1 MKKPI
6 LLSLLGLTACAGN
19 SSKFSKLKTGMHT
32 KQVVELV
39 GEPESKNPI
48 FTGEWW
54 MYTKQNKM
62 IVINNDTVVTV
73 KQDLKASQDSMK
85 NMLDTLG
92 K

>member
-1 MKKPI
+1 
-6 LLSLLGLTACAGN
+6 
-19 SSKFSKLKTGMHT
+19 MHT

-39 GEPESKNPI
+39 GAPESKKPI

-62 IVINNDTVVTV
+62 IVIDNDTVVTV

-85 NMLDTLG
+85 NLLDTLG